1 MRSVMLSAF
10 PVAMLSVLSTPV
22 LAADCAA
29 PFNQTLKR
37 LHSADTV
44 NLCEVAVGKPLLV
57 VNTASH
63 CGYTS
68 QFKGLEALH
77 KAYKD
82 KGLVVIGFPSD
93 DFFQESDDQAET
105 AKVCYINY
113 GVTFTMVEPGGVRG
127 SDANPLFRTLAEQ
140 SDAPS
145 WNFNKYV
152 VGRDGKVIAHFSS
165 GVTPDDPQ
173 LKAAIDKAL
182 AN

>member
-1 MRSVMLSAF
+1 MRLWVVPVMSLVCLSGVPA
-10 PVAMLSVLSTPV
+10 SV
-22 LAADCAA
+22 LAAECAA

-37 LHSADTV
+37 LHAAESV
-44 NLCEVAVGKPLLV
+44 NLCDVASGKPLLV

-77 KAYKD
+77 QAYKD

-113 GVTFTMVEPGGVRG
+113 GVTFTMVAPGDVRG
-127 SDANPLFRTLAEQ
+127 SDANPLFRSLAEQ
-140 SDAPS
+140 SSAPS

-152 VGRDGKVIAHFSS
+152 VGRDGKVVAHFGSS
-165 GVTPDDPQ
+165 VTPEDPA

-182 AN
+182 AP

>member
-1 MRSVMLSAF
+1 MRAF
-10 PVAMLSVLSTPV
+10 PAFFLLMSAVTVPV
-22 LAADCAA
+22 MAADCAA

-37 LHSADTV
+37 LHAPDSV
-44 NLCEVAVGKPLLV
+44 NLCEVAAGKPLLV

-105 AKVCYINY
+105 AKVCFVNY
-113 GVTFTMVEPGGVRG
+113 GVTFTMVAPGGVRG
-127 SDANPLFRTLAEQ
+127 GDANPLFKSLAEQ
-140 SDAPS
+140 SKAPS

-152 VGRDGKVIAHFSS
+152 VGRDGKVVAHFGS
-165 GVTPDDPQ
+165 GVAPEDPS
-173 LKAAIDKAL
+173 LKAAIEKAL